1 MKLFKSQQSMTQKQQ
16 SIADD
21 FLSMVESEYALCVS
35 KIREAD
41 GAIAT
46 NENMVR
52 SDRTEFA
59 NRDID
64 SISKYWQLRL
74 GVLIEFIEQKNVK
87 INKELAQ
94 KYLHQD

>member
-1 MKLFKSQQSMTQKQQ
+1 MKLFKSQESMTQKQQ

-46 NENMVR
+46 
-52 SDRTEFA
+52 DTETVVSNCAELA

-64 SISKYWQLRL
+64 SISKYWQMRL

>member
-21 FLSMVESEYALCVS
+21 FLSMVESEYALCVA
-35 KIREAD
+35 KIREAN
-41 GAIAT
+41 GAIAMDT
-46 NENMVR
+46 
-52 SDRTEFA
+52 SDSNDFA
-59 NRDID
+59 NREMDAIA
-64 SISKYWQLRL
+64 KYWQLRL